1 MSVTLVKGQKADITK
16 GNLSLSNL
24 KVTIGWASSAN
35 IELDCSAFLLASG
48 GKVTGD
54 SDLIFYGNPSNS
66 FISYTEVG
74 ANERQLKIGLGQVF
88 PQVDKIAFTLTIYE
102 GEQRR
107 QNFSQVNGAFIRFS
121 NDATGQELLRY
132 DLGNQFSVETAI
144 VVGELYRYN
153 GEWKFN
159 AIGAGYSGGLNALCA
174 SYGIETQDKVPT
186 APLVNTQSI
195 SLSPPSSTKP
205 AAPPSVVPA
214 QSPAPQQSISLSRP
228 SSTKPAA
235 SPSVVP
241 AQSPAPQQ
249 PIQLNLTKIELKKK
263 GEKINLQK
271 RSGGG
276 LGEILINLNWNQQTK
291 KTGLWGSSQGKG
303 VDLDLACLY
312 ELKNGQKGLIQALG
326 NKFGSLDRAPYIV
339 LDGDDRTGSVKTG
352 ENIRING
359 AEVAEI
365 KRILV
370 FTFIYEGV
378 SNWSEADGIVTLKQ
392 SGGPDI
398 IVRLDEYDN
407 NQRMCAIAM
416 IENQGNETFSIERIV
431 RHFQG
436 HRELDAAFGWG
447 MSWVAASK

>member
-1 MSVTLVKGQKADITK
+1 MSISVVKGQKADITK
-16 GNLSLSNL
+16 GNPTLTNL

-35 IELDCSAFLLASG
+35 IELDCSAFLLAPG

-54 SDLIFYGNPSNS
+54 SDLIFYGNPSNT

-74 ANERQLKIGLGQVF
+74 TTERQLMIGLDKINA
-88 PQVDKIAFTLTIYE
+88 QVDKIAFTLTIYE

-107 QNFSQVNGAFIRFS
+107 QSFSQVNGAFIRIS
-121 NDATGQELLRY
+121 NAATGQELLRY
-132 DLGNQFSVETAI
+132 ELGNSFSVETAI

-159 AIGAGYSGGLNALCA
+159 SIGAGYSGGLSALCA
-174 SYGIETQDKVPT
+174 SYGVETQEKTP
-186 APLVNTQSI
+186 A
-195 SLSPPSSTKP
+195 P
-205 AAPPSVVPA
+205 AAPPVNAQPTAPPPAPASPPVVP
-214 QSPAPQQSISLSRP
+214 S
-228 SSTKPAA
+228 
-235 SPSVVP
+235 
-241 AQSPAPQQ
+241 Q

-263 GEKINLQK
+263 GDKINLQK
-271 RSGGG
+271 RSGG
-276 LGEILINLNWNQQTK
+276 LGEILINLNWNQQPK
-291 KTGLWGSSQGKG
+291 KSSRWGGGSQG

-326 NKFGSLDRAPYIV
+326 NSFGSFDRAPYIV

-359 AEVAEI
+359 AKVEEF

-378 SNWSEADGIVTLKQ
+378 SQWSEADGVVTLKQ
-392 SGGPDI
+392 NGGPDI

-407 NQRMCAIAM
+407 NLPMCAIAM

-431 RHFQG
+431 RHFRG
-436 HRELDAAFGWG
+436 HRDLDEAFGWQLN
-447 MSWVAASK
+447 WVRASK

>member
-1 MSVTLVKGQKADITK
+1 MSISVVKGQKADITK
-16 GNLSLSNL
+16 GNPNLSNL

-35 IELDCSAFLLASG
+35 IELDCSAFLLAPG

-54 SDLIFYGNPSNS
+54 SDLIFYGNPSNT
-66 FISYTEVG
+66 FISYSEVG
-74 ANERQLKIGLGQVF
+74 ATERQLMIGLDKIN

-107 QNFSQVNGAFIRFS
+107 QNFSQVNGAYILFA
-121 NDATGQELLRY
+121 NAATGQGLLRY
-132 DLGNQFSVETAI
+132 ELGNSFSVETAI

-159 AIGAGYSGGLNALCA
+159 SIGAGYSGGLSALCA
-174 SYGIETQDKVPT
+174 SYGIETQEK
-186 APLVNTQSI
+186 A
-195 SLSPPSSTKP
+195 P
-205 AAPPSVVPA
+205 AAPPVNAQPVTPSPVPVSPPVVP
-214 QSPAPQQSISLSRP
+214 S
-228 SSTKPAA
+228 
-235 SPSVVP
+235 
-241 AQSPAPQQ
+241 Q

-263 GEKINLQK
+263 GDKINLQK
-271 RSGGG
+271 RSGG
-276 LGEILINLNWNQQTK
+276 LGEILINLNWNQQPK
-291 KTGLWGSSQGKG
+291 KSSSWGGGSQG

-326 NKFGSLDRAPYIV
+326 NSFGSFDRAPYIV

-359 AEVAEI
+359 AKVEEFQ
-365 KRILV
+365 RILV

-378 SNWSEADGIVTLKQ
+378 SQWSEADGVVTLKQ
-392 SGGPDI
+392 NGGPDI

-407 NQRMCAIAM
+407 NLPMCAIAM

-431 RHFQG
+431 RHFRG
-436 HRELDAAFGWG
+436 HRDLDEAFGWRLN
-447 MSWVAASK
+447 WVRASK

>member
-1 MSVTLVKGQKADITK
+1 MSISVVKGQKADITK
-16 GNLSLSNL
+16 GNPALSNL

-35 IELDCSAFLLASG
+35 IELDCSAFLLAPG
-48 GKVTGD
+48 GQVTGD
-54 SDLIFYGNPSNS
+54 SDLIFYGNPSNA

-74 ANERQLKIGLGQVF
+74 ATERQLMIGLDQIN
-88 PQVDKIAFTLTIYE
+88 PQVEKIAFTLTIYE

-107 QNFSQVNGAFIRFS
+107 QNFSQVNGAYILFA
-121 NDATGQELLRY
+121 NAATGQALLRY
-132 DLGNQFSVETAI
+132 DLGHSFTVETAI

-159 AIGAGYSGGLNALCA
+159 SIGAGYSGGLRALCA
-174 SYGIETQDKVPT
+174 SYGVETQEKAPA
-186 APLVNTQSI
+186 APLVNAQPVT
-195 SLSPPSSTKP
+195 PAPVP
-205 AAPPSVVPA
+205 AAAPVVPS
-214 QSPAPQQSISLSRP
+214 QTR
-228 SSTKPAA
+228 
-235 SPSVVP
+235 
-241 AQSPAPQQ
+241 Q

-263 GEKINLQK
+263 GDKINLQK
-271 RSGGG
+271 KAGG
-276 LGEILINLNWNQQTK
+276 LGEILINLNWNQQPK
-291 KTGLWGSSQGKG
+291 KSSGWGGSQG

-326 NKFGSLDRAPYIV
+326 NSFGSFERAPYIV

-359 AEVAEI
+359 AQVAAF

-378 SNWSEADGIVTLKQ
+378 SQWSEADGVVTLKQ
-392 SGGPDI
+392 NGGPDV

-407 NQRMCAIAM
+407 NLPMCAIAM

-431 RHFQG
+431 RHFRG
-436 HRELDAAFGWG
+436 HRDLDEAFGWG
-447 MSWVAASK
+447 LNWVRASK

>member
-1 MSVTLVKGQKADITK
+1 MSISVVKGQKADITK
-16 GNLSLSNL
+16 GNPTLSNL

-35 IELDCSAFLLASG
+35 IELDCSAFLLAPG

-54 SDLIFYGNPSNS
+54 SDLIFYGNPSNA

-74 ANERQLKIGLGQVF
+74 ATERQLLIGLDKINS
-88 PQVDKIAFTLTIYE
+88 QVDKIAFTLTIYE

-107 QNFSQVNGAFIRFS
+107 QNFSQVNGAFIRFA
-121 NDATGQELLRY
+121 NAATGQELLRY
-132 DLGNQFSVETAI
+132 ELGNSFSVETAI

-159 AIGAGYSGGLNALCA
+159 SIGAGYSGGLSALCT
-174 SYGIETQDKVPT
+174 SYGVETQEKTP
-186 APLVNTQSI
+186 APPVNAQPATPPPVQA
-195 SLSPPSSTKP
+195 SPP
-205 AAPPSVVPA
+205 VVPS
-214 QSPAPQQSISLSRP
+214 Q
-228 SSTKPAA
+228 
-235 SPSVVP
+235 
-241 AQSPAPQQ
+241 PQQ
-249 PIQLNLTKIELKKK
+249 PISLNLTKIELKKK
-263 GEKINLQK
+263 GDKINLQK
-271 RSGGG
+271 RSGG
-276 LGEILINLNWNQQTK
+276 LGEILINLNWNQQPK
-291 KTGLWGSSQGKG
+291 KSSSWGGSQS

-326 NKFGSLDRAPYIV
+326 NSFGSFDRAPYIV

-359 AEVAEI
+359 AKVEEF

-378 SNWSEADGIVTLKQ
+378 SQWSEADGVVTLKQ
-392 SGGPDI
+392 NGGPDI

-407 NQRMCAIAM
+407 NLPMCAIAM

-431 RHFQG
+431 RHFRG
-436 HRELDAAFGWG
+436 HRDLDEAFGWRLN
-447 MSWVAASK
+447 WVRASK